1 MFCFSA
7 ISFMVLFFQAFY
19 PVDNLLEIKSGDSIV
34 SSGLIAIKKS
44 YPSQCFQSPALF
56 FPSPH
61 LTSITLSQL
70 SCLLTSFP
78 NLLCVISPVLS
89 QQAYLHSRF
98 SFSSQFY
105 SFLPF
110 SNASPPFHTFKQRI
124 FCFYLLYHRLNLLFL
139 FV

>member
-1 MFCFSA
+1 
-7 ISFMVLFFQAFY
+7 MVLFFQAFY

-34 SSGLIAIKKS
+34 SSGLLIAKKKI
-44 YPSQCFQSPALF
+44 SP
-56 FPSPH
+56 FPMFSFSCLVFSISSPDQH
-61 LTSITLSQL
+61 NPSQL
-70 SCLLTSFP
+70 SCLQTSFP

-105 SFLPF
+105 SFLPL
-110 SNASPPFHTFKQRI
+110 SNASPPFHTFKPRI

>member
-1 MFCFSA
+1 MVCFSA

-34 SSGLIAIKKS
+34 SSGLLIAKKKKI
-44 YPSQCFQSPALF
+44 SP
-56 FPSPH
+56 FPMFSVSCLVFSISSPDQH
-61 LTSITLSQL
+61 NPSQL

-78 NLLCVISPVLS
+78 NLLSVISPVLS

-105 SFLPF
+105 SFLPL
-110 SNASPPFHTFKQRI
+110 SNASPPFHTFKPRI
-124 FCFYLLYHRLNLLFL
+124 FCFCLL
-139 FV
+139 

>member
-1 MFCFSA
+1 MVCFSA

-34 SSGLIAIKKS
+34 SSGFLIAKKKKI
-44 YPSQCFQSPALF
+44 SP
-56 FPSPH
+56 FPMFSVSCLVFSISSPDQH
-61 LTSITLSQL
+61 NPSQL

-98 SFSSQFY
+98 SFSSQFS
-105 SFLPF
+105 SFFPL
-110 SNASPPFHTFKQRI
+110 SNASPPFHTFKSRI
-124 FCFYLLYHRLNLLFL
+124 FCFCLL
-139 FV
+139 

>member
-1 MFCFSA
+1 MVCFSA

-19 PVDNLLEIKSGDSIV
+19 TVDNLLEIKSGDSIV

-56 FPSPH
+56 FSISSPDQH
-61 LTSITLSQL
+61 NPSQL

-105 SFLPF
+105 SFPPL
-110 SNASPPFHTFKQRI
+110 SNASPPFHTFKPRI
-124 FCFYLLYHRLNLLFL
+124 FCFCRL
-139 FV
+139 